1 MWMTT
6 TKIWVY
12 YTEKVMR
19 PPHIFSSSSENKIRS
34 IKIDDHMNNSISN
47 SGSVSFCIQKCVIY
61 LTRVSIDKDPDLTQ
75 TKHE

>member
-1 MWMTT
+1 MWTT
-6 TKIWVY
+6 TTTTTTTDDGAWVY

-19 PPHIFSSSSENKIRS
+19 PLLIFSSSSENKIRQ
-34 IKIDDHMNNSISN
+34 IKIHDHMNNSISN

-61 LTRVSIDKDPDLTQ
+61 LTQ

>member
-6 TKIWVY
+6 TKTTTDDGAWVY

-19 PPHIFSSSSENKIRS
+19 PPHNFSSSSENKIRS

-47 SGSVSFCIQKCVIY
+47 SCEFLHSKMRNISHQGLY
-61 LTRVSIDKDPDLTQ
+61 R
-75 TKHE
+75 

>member
-6 TKIWVY
+6 TTTTTDDGAWVF
-12 YTEKVMR
+12 YTEKGYRR

-34 IKIDDHMNNSISN
+34 IQMHDHMNNSISN

-61 LTRVSIDKDPDLTQ
+61 LTQ